1 MIKRTHY
8 VDEIMKFVNLP
19 FTKILTGVRRCGKS
33 TILSMIVEELK
44 QKGIDESQILIYN
57 FDSMAYIDLLTPESL
72 YRELTTKMKNQ
83 TKRFYLFFD
92 EIQEVKEWEK
102 VINSIMNECNVDI
115 FVTGSNSRMMSSEI
129 STYLTGRYVNF
140 RIYPLSF
147 CEYLEFERKLQPL
160 EDLHSALFS
169 YIKSGGFPATH
180 LYDITD
186 EERYTIVK
194 DIYQSTVFSDIVKR
208 NQIRKVDQLERIVK
222 YVFDNIGNT
231 FSAQTISKYM
241 KNEHRSMNVETIYEY
256 LNKLEQAYIIQRC
269 MRYDI
274 KGKEILKT
282 QEKFYL
288 ADPSLRY
295 AVLGYRPDT
304 IASMLE
310 NVVYLEL
317 RRKGYEV
324 YVGKLDGKEI
334 DFVAVKENEKLYIQ
348 ICLRIETKE
357 TMKREYENL
366 LEIKDNYPKYV
377 LRLDE
382 FGEGNY
388 EGIKTMH
395 VADFLLHECE

>member
-8 VDEIMKFVNLP
+8 VDEIMKFVDLP

-160 EDLHSALFS
+160 EDLHSALLS

-194 DIYQSTVFSDIVKR
+194 DIYQSTVFSDIVKK

-256 LNKLEQAYIIQRC
+256 LNKLEQAYLIQRC

>member
-8 VDEIMKFVNLP
+8 VDEIMKFVDLP

-44 QKGIDESQILIYN
+44 QKGIDDSQILIYN
-57 FDSMAYIDLLTPESL
+57 FDSMAYIDLLKPESL

-160 EDLHSALFS
+160 EDLHSALLS

-256 LNKLEQAYIIQRC
+256 LNKLEQAYLIQRC